1 MTNETALCR
10 MEDLAERISSSNIS
24 TKDRKAIY
32 EEMTTLYKGFECI
45 REVWNWVA
53 DAARYAARFVKKIG
67 FMLVNEF
74 HPSINWNGIKAYK
87 VAKGKHVEQ
96 FYLIRLLDKDG
107 ELVYSKCGTTT
118 VSTVERM
125 KQHLKYYY
133 DYGVRSIEV
142 LRLWNCNDIP
152 AEGLES
158 KFRSMYIRR
167 YPDSFKKND
176 RFINVEF
183 DLDEADRI
191 VDDYLGEGN

>member
-1 MTNETALCR
+1 MTDEAALCR
-10 MEDLAERISSSNIS
+10 MEDLAEHIACPNIS
-24 TKDRKAIY
+24 TNDRKNIY
-32 EEMTTLYKGFECI
+32 EEMTTLYQGFACI
-45 REVWNWVA
+45 RDLWDWVV

-74 HPSINWNGIKAYK
+74 HPDINWNGIKAYR
-87 VAKGKHVEQ
+87 VEKGKHVEQ

-107 ELVYSKCGTTT
+107 ELIYSKCGTTT
-118 VSTVERM
+118 VSTVTRM

-167 YPDSFKKND
+167 YPNSFKKND
-176 RFINVEF
+176 RFTNIEF
-183 DLDEADRI
+183 DLKEADYI
-191 VDDYLGEGN
+191 VEEYLNKGE